1 MIIDFDSQL
10 GLGAISNTHTTLVN
24 SSFLADFV
32 GSALPSGKILFIR
45 VGI

>member
-1 MIIDFDSQL
+1 MIIDFDNQL
-10 GLGAISNTHTTLVN
+10 GFGAISNTHTTLVN

-32 GSALPSGKILFIR
+32 GFALFSGKILFIR

>member
-10 GLGAISNTHTTLVN
+10 RFGAISNTHTTLVN

-32 GSALPSGKILFIR
+32 GSALPSGKILFTI